1 MAVMSITTLT
11 GSFEN
16 LAGSGT
22 PNVFVDMMTAN
33 DTGVKV
39 NSIA

>member
-1 MAVMSITTLT
+1 MAVMSITALT

-22 PNVFVDMMTAN
+22 PNVLVDMMTAN

>member
-22 PNVFVDMMTAN
+22 LNVLVDMMTAN

>member
-22 PNVFVDMMTAN
+22 LNVLVDMTAN
-33 DTGVKV
+33 DTGVKI